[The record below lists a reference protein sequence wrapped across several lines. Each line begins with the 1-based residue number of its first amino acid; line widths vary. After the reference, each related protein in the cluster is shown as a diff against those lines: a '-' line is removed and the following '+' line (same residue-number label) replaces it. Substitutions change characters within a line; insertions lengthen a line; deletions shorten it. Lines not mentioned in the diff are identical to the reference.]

1 MPKLL
6 FRAKSWK
13 WLIVYSLMAGI
24 LSSLM
29 VSCGSKATRPVLP
42 QSEQFVL
49 AKKYYD
55 KKKYR
60 PAAEEFQKLIF
71 NYPGATVIDTALYYL
86 ANSYFHQED
95 YATAAGEFK
104 KILSNYANSTW
115 LDEAAY
121 MVAMSDLKQS
131 APAELDQKFTWLAL
145 DEFNEFVETYPDS
158 PLVTEAK
165 NRISE
170 LRNKLAKKSY
180 KNGYVY
186 LRTKDYTAALLYFKE
201 ILDNYPDTVWAKQAL
216 FQIAEVNRFQNK
228 IPEAIEVY
236 KRFLELYPK
245 DKLAAKCKERLSELE
260 NKKS

>member
-1 MPKLL
+1 MTKSL
-6 FRAKSWK
+6 FRTPSGKLFVIHIVFLCLLSI
-13 WLIVYSLMAGI
+13 LIVGCS
-24 LSSLM
+24 
-29 VSCGSKATRPVLP
+29 SKATRPVLP
-42 QSEQFVL
+42 LAEQLAL

-60 PAAEEFQKLIF
+60 QAAEEFQKLIF
-71 NYPGATVIDTALYYL
+71 NYPGATTVDTAVYYL
-86 ANSYFHQED
+86 GNSYFKQED

-104 KILSNYANSTW
+104 KILSNYPNSTW

-158 PLVTEAK
+158 PLVAEAK

-201 ILDNYPDTVWAKQAL
+201 ILDNFPDTVWAKQAL

-245 DKLAAKCKERLSELE
+245 DKLASQCKERLSELE